1 MRRLIPYL
9 LILPLISGCS
19 ALSAIGGL
27 LPGGGDGVNANAQVG
42 KENNQAVAQIETGD
56 EISSGDN
63 SPVTKAKQANAVKGT
78 QIINQ
83 DTPWWLIG
91 LIALLAGWAI
101 PTPMAMAL
109 GIVNFFRIIFG
120 KQPLRYDQ

>member
-1 MRRLIPYL
+1 MKKLLPYL
-9 LILPLISGCS
+9 LILPLLSGCS

-27 LPGGGDGVNANAQVG
+27 LPGGNDGINANAQIG
-42 KENNQAVAQIETGD
+42 AENNQAVAQVGD
-56 EISSGDN
+56 ELSSGDN
-63 SPVTKAKQANAVKGT
+63 STVTKADQANAVEGT
-78 QIINQ
+78 QIINSE
-83 DTPWWLIG
+83 TPWWLIG

-120 KQPLRYDQ
+120 KPPLRYEQ

>member
-1 MRRLIPYL
+1 MRKVLTL
-9 LILPLISGCS
+9 LLLSAALSGCS
-19 ALSAIGGL
+19 MLSAVSSL
-27 LPGGGDGVNANAQVG
+27 LPGGGDGVNANAQIG
-42 KENNQAVAQIETGD
+42 AENNQAVAQVGD
-56 EISSGDN
+56 ELSSGDN
-63 SPVTKAKQANAVKGT
+63 STVTKADQANAVEGT
-78 QIINQ
+78 QIINS